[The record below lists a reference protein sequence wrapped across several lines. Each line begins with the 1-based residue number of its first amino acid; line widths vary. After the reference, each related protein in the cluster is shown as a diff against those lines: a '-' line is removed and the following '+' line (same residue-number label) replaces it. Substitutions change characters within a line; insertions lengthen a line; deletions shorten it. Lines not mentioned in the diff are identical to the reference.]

1 MGRMEQRSQGRS
13 ARAEPPV
20 GIIGRSVARQHVRAE
35 PLLPRRRDGAD
46 DRSGARVRIQDPL
59 VPPRCGVV
67 QDRRPARQ
75 GRDLGL
81 GVGGLVEI
89 QRRGDRRHP
98 AKRRPE
104 PTGGRAADHP
114 FGRPGRHPAAQP
126 GSRQGDV
133 CRAALRHSDH
143 PRSGAPRDHRQPC
156 LGHRTRLDGRHA
168 RAGQD
173 GRRGG
178 VVRRSVLGLLEG
190 RAGLQR
196 RLARVRPRRS
206 RAPAALRLRA
216 GRSARARERP
226 MIALLLA
233 QTIAITGGTVY
244 PVSGPKL
251 PNASVLIRDGRIVA
265 VGTKV
270 SIPSGATRI
279 DASGKWITPGLIDG
293 TGQLG
298 LVEINAVPGT
308 REASVQGD
316 TIAAAFNVAE
326 GINPASTLIP
336 VTRIEG
342 ITTALAVPTG
352 NLVSGQA
359 ALIDLDGATIE
370 QMLVKSPVG
379 IVADLS
385 ERAKD
390 NAGGSRAAVANRLRG
405 VFRDALE
412 YERRKVDFGR
422 AQMRPLSASAADL
435 EALLPVLHA
444 QVSLIAYA
452 NRRSDI
458 ETALRLAQEFKLKL
472 ILTGAAEGWEIAP
485 AIAAAGVP
493 VLVEPLNNI
502 PSYDALGI
510 RYDNAAVLAKAGVKV
525 ALLEPDTHKSRNLRQ
540 QAGNAVSYGMTWDQA
555 LRAVTLAPAEIFGV
569 ADRYGSLEPGKV
581 ANVVVWSGDP
591 FEFTTGVEH
600 VFIRGKEVPL
610 TSRQTELFE
619 RYRKLPPTY

>member
-1 MGRMEQRSQGRS
+1 
-13 ARAEPPV
+13 
-20 GIIGRSVARQHVRAE
+20 
-35 PLLPRRRDGAD
+35 
-46 DRSGARVRIQDPL
+46 
-59 VPPRCGVV
+59 
-67 QDRRPARQ
+67 
-75 GRDLGL
+75 
-81 GVGGLVEI
+81 
-89 QRRGDRRHP
+89 
-98 AKRRPE
+98 
-104 PTGGRAADHP
+104 
-114 FGRPGRHPAAQP
+114 
-126 GSRQGDV
+126 
-133 CRAALRHSDH
+133 
-143 PRSGAPRDHRQPC
+143 
-156 LGHRTRLDGRHA
+156 
-168 RAGQD
+168 
-173 GRRGG
+173 
-178 VVRRSVLGLLEG
+178 
-190 RAGLQR
+190 
-196 RLARVRPRRS
+196 
-206 RAPAALRLRA
+206 
-216 GRSARARERP
+216 

-251 PNASVLIRDGRIVA
+251 ANASVLIRDGRIVA
-265 VGTKV
+265 VGTNV
-270 SIPSGATRI
+270 AIPPNATRI
-279 DASGKWITPGLIDG
+279 DAAGKWITPGLIDG
-293 TGQLG
+293 AGQLG
-298 LVEINAVPGT
+298 LVEISAVPGT
-308 REASVQGD
+308 REATVQGD

-359 ALIDLDGATIE
+359 VLIDLDGATIE

-390 NAGGSRAAVANRLRG
+390 NAGGSRAAVADRLRAA
-405 VFRDALE
+405 FRDALE

-422 AQMRPLSASAADL
+422 AQMRPLSASAQDL
-435 EALLPVLHA
+435 EALLPMLHGR
-444 QVSLIAYA
+444 VSLIAYA

-458 ETALRLAQEFKLKL
+458 ETALRLAKEFKVKL
-472 ILTGAAEGWEIAP
+472 ILAGAAEGWQIAA

-502 PSYDALGI
+502 PGYDALGV
-510 RYDNAAVLAKAGVKV
+510 RYANAAVLAKAGVNV
-525 ALLEPDTHKSRNLRQ
+525 ALLETDTHKTRNLRQ

-600 VFIRGKEVPL
+600 VLIRGKDIPL

-619 RYRKLPPTY
+619 RYKKLPPSY